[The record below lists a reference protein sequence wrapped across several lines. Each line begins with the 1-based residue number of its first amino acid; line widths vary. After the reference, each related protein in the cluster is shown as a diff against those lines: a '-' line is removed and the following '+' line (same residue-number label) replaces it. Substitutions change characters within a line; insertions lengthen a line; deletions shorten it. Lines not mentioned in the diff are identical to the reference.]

1 MPPVEQSAEI
11 ATSSVIRTPSPGRTS
26 QFTSTE
32 TTPAQ
37 SSTQAPM
44 ARTAFQSS
52 LQQPATSDNSSPT
65 LNAESMPVPVPDSTL
80 FRSRL
85 PSTANNLESLSVMIR
100 HSQDD
105 VATGMISIKG
115 SAAEPPAGDSVLS
128 AETTIAASRE
138 TTPTQFSSQA
148 AKSRTAFQS
157 IWQQPVTYSSSLTL
171 NPIPLPIPVRDFTP
185 VRSYSPSTANDLE
198 SPPAVIRDS
207 RDDVAVGAISIEG
220 SATELPVR
228 PRVLTAEPAIAASR
242 ETTPTQ
248 FSSQTPK
255 ARTTYRGFLQQPVTN
270 SSSLTLNPIPLPVP
284 LPDSTPACSRS
295 PSTSD
300 NLESLS
306 AMIGDSQDDITNRT
320 ISIKGSVAELS
331 AGQSVPSTETAMATS
346 RKTALTQSSLQ
357 TPRART
363 AFQRSL
369 RQPVTYNSS
378 LMLNPIPLPVP
389 VPDSTPVHSYAPL
402 TANGL
407 ESLPAMIH
415 DSQDGVATGAI
426 STEGSVAEIPVSV
439 PSAQT
444 TVTTSAS
451 AIMQLAGVTGPGAL
465 GKPVGGTARA
475 ALHMQSSTKV
485 DLLKLFPKKPSGRM
499 TERPSRVLSYSERLG
514 SRPVLAQNTLELQG
528 ASVTKSLLGPSAE
541 LPTEVASETS
551 TTLQSEPSQ
560 LSSGIDA
567 LHAGVSLPSTPSS
580 QMEFSPAPSSQVPPF
595 HAPSL
600 QVTPSASV
608 NPAGQ
613 GTSLR
618 TLSSVNSAGQRM
630 TRNLASSSVN
640 STGQG
645 KNLRLSSGNSTGQ
658 RTNLASIPFESTGQG
673 KSLGASFTFSSA
685 FKPIPSVP
693 SMERFAFRHPT
704 TIGSIQQSGSS
715 RPLPA
720 CPPMGND
727 APQSNEALPDYNT
740 LIRLMAANFDSMG
753 AALQKNQEGTTK
765 FLDELRANQEKLT
778 LEIKE
783 AVKQRPP
790 STSGHI
796 VSIRSRRK
804 AQTRISA
811 VDEWKDNP
819 KWLYFQVHLSYHVL
833 VH

>member
-128 AETTIAASRE
+128 AETTIAAYRE

-284 LPDSTPACSRS
+284 LPDSTPACSRC

-306 AMIGDSQDDITNRT
+306 AMIGDSQDDITNCT
-320 ISIKGSVAELS
+320 ISSTGCVAELS
-331 AGQSVPSTETAMATS
+331 AGQ
-346 RKTALTQSSLQ
+346 
-357 TPRART
+357 
-363 AFQRSL
+363 
-369 RQPVTYNSS
+369 
-378 LMLNPIPLPVP
+378 
-389 VPDSTPVHSYAPL
+389 
-402 TANGL
+402 
-407 ESLPAMIH
+407 
-415 DSQDGVATGAI
+415 
-426 STEGSVAEIPVSV
+426 SV

-613 GTSLR
+613 GT
-618 TLSSVNSAGQRM
+618 